1 MLTEQPILITSI
13 VAGEAIPKNR
23 FIDFS
28 GSLESEGNKPLGVSN
43 ADTNINNMLPVCVQG
58 IALVLTS
65 AAIVKGTAVQSMS
78 DGYAGPQST
87 GIIAGYAMD
96 EATGADQLI
105 RVLLS

>member
-13 VAGEAIPKNR
+13 TAGAAIPKNR

-43 ADTNINNMLPVCVQG
+43 ADTNINNMLPVCVLG

-65 AAIVKGTAVQSMS
+65 AAISNGTAVQSTT
-78 DGYAGPQST
+78 DGYAAPHST

-105 RVLLS
+105 RIRLS